1 MINTAIFLVTKITTQ
16 KFEHELYIEFLELI
30 NNLPIK
36 YNDWANKIQSL
47 HRNWM
52 SNRLNINYKMNKQER
67 IWLEKKMKWKYTNKE
82 EEREEIDMFIRQI
95 IEKLQFMEKPII

>member
-67 IWLEKKMKWKYTNKE
+67 IWLEKKMKRGNIQIRKKKE
-82 EEREEIDMFIRQI
+82 K
-95 IEKLQFMEKPII
+95 KLTCLLGK